1 MSRVIRPAEIRDAP
15 ALGHVHVE
23 CWREAYG
30 YFLSAEFLADLDPVA
45 RGERWTRMLTE
56 PRADDRVAV
65 LEVDGALRGFA
76 MSGATV
82 DEDAPRA
89 LQLFAIYQY
98 ATEHGSGSGAELLD
112 AVIGDA
118 PASLWVAELNPRA
131 HAFYEKHG
139 FVFDGTRTTEPSWED
154 LVELRMVR

>member
-15 ALGHVHVE
+15 ALGRVHVE
-23 CWREAYG
+23 CWRESYG
-30 YFLSAEFLADLDPVA
+30 HFLSPGFLAELDPVA
-45 RGERWTRMLTE
+45 RGERWIRTLGE

-65 LEVDGALRGFA
+65 LEVDGELRGFA

-89 LQLFAIYQY
+89 HQVYAIYQY

-112 AVIGDA
+112 AVIGDE

-131 HAFYEKHG
+131 HSFYRRNG
-139 FVFDGTRTTEPSWED
+139 FDFDGTRKVEPSWED
-154 LVELRMVR
+154 LVELRMIR